1 MMENILNRSLWS
13 EYNKARR
20 FSTLQ
25 KDEQDRLVKLLQT
38 KEAAQSYYFD
48 SLVNMVRP
56 HIDHK
61 TFLSIAR
68 NFIENGKAGAMK
80 SRNTHEIFEAAYRI
94 DPSGTKS
101 LASNSSSSAMG
112 KLVLM
117 CDNLTIDEEVKG
129 LRALSTSKYMPNK
142 IHELKYKPKLEA
154 LKKLPPVMRLKTIET
169 LVNSR
174 RLKYNIFENVPE
186 DEFKA
191 LLFTSSL
198 KHTDRVQTVCNK
210 YEELK
215 YMGVESTV
223 KISGCCDLCGEYSV
237 SITSKVIR
245 TSTGMRETNLGRFLI
260 NRSYCPFCYT
270 NLKQEPTFEA
280 IK

>member
-1 MMENILNRSLWS
+1 MENILSINLWS
-13 EYNKARR
+13 EYNKAKR
-20 FSTLQ
+20 FSTLR
-25 KDEQDRLVKLLQT
+25 KDEQDSLIKVLQT
-38 KEAAQSYYFD
+38 KEAAQSYYFGA
-48 SLVNMVRP
+48 LINVIKP

-61 TFLSIAR
+61 IFLSMAY
-68 NFIENGKAGAMK
+68 NFIENGRAGAMK

-94 DPSGTKS
+94 DPSGIKS
-101 LASNSSSSAMG
+101 LAFNSSSSALT
-112 KLVLM
+112 KLILI

-169 LVNSR
+169 LANSG
-174 RLKYNIFENVPE
+174 RLKYNIFEHVPE

-198 KHTDRVQTVCNK
+198 KHTDRVQVACNK
-210 YEELK
+210 YDELK
-215 YMGVESTV
+215 YMGIESTV
-223 KISGCCDLCGEYSV
+223 RVSGCCSLCGDYSI
-237 SITSKVIR
+237 SITSKVVR
-245 TSTGMRETNLGRFLI
+245 TSTGMKETSLGRYLI
-260 NRSYCPFCYT
+260 NRSNCPFCYT
-270 NLKQEPTFEA
+270 TLKQKPTFEE

>member
-1 MMENILNRSLWS
+1 MENILSRNLWS

-20 FSTLQ
+20 FSTLT
-25 KDEQDRLVKLLQT
+25 KIEQDELIKLLHT
-38 KEAAQSYYFD
+38 KDAAQSYYFD
-48 SLVNMVRP
+48 SLVNMVKP
-56 HIDHK
+56 HIDKK

-68 NFIENGKAGAMK
+68 NFIENGRAGAMK
-80 SRNTHEIFEAAYRI
+80 SRNTYEIFEAAYRI
-94 DPSGTKS
+94 DPSGIKS
-101 LASNSSSSAMG
+101 LVTNSGSSTLS
-112 KLVLM
+112 KLALI

-142 IHELKYKPKLEA
+142 IHELKYKPRLDA
-154 LKKLPPVMRLKTIET
+154 IKKLPPVMRLKTIET

-174 RLKYNIFENVPE
+174 RLKYNIFENIPE

-191 LLFTSSL
+191 MLFTSSL

-210 YEELK
+210 YDELK

-223 KISGCCDLCGEYSV
+223 RISGCCDLCGDY
-237 SITSKVIR
+237 SITIKSNVIR
-245 TSTGMRETNLGRFLI
+245 TPTGMKETNLGRFLI
-260 NRSYCPFCYT
+260 NRSYCPFCYS
-270 NLKQEPTFEA
+270 NLKQDPIFEE